1 MENVYELNNVYKTYK
16 NDGREFTA
24 LKGVSLEVKEGEIF
38 GIIGMSGAGK
48 STLVRTLNRLEE
60 VTSGTVSFYGKDL
73 ASLKPAELR
82 EVRHSISMIFQGFN
96 LLNQRT
102 VIQNV
107 EQSLKIIGVPR
118 VKRRKKAEQ
127 MLEIVGLLA
136 KRNEYPARLSGGQKQ
151 RVAIARALAADPKV
165 LLCDEATSALDPK
178 ITGEILDLL
187 NQRTVIQ
194 NVEQSLKI
202 IGTPREQRRKKA
214 EQMLEIVGLL
224 EKRNEYPA
232 RLSGGQKQRVAI
244 ARALAVDPK
253 VLLCDE
259 ATSALDPKIT
269 GEILD
274 LLKKINEERK
284 LTIIIITHEM
294 AVVEK
299 ICDRVAIIDD
309 GNLAEI
315 GDVKEVFSNPK
326 SKAAKKLV
334 FPSNPFE
341 ASHPDGK
348 VIRLVFDGTQSS
360 VPFIANLVE
369 KTGIKVNILSA
380 NTKSVGG
387 IGYGQMIVELPE
399 SEKERQTAIDFF
411 KDGGLSVAEVS

>member
-1 MENVYELNNVYKTYK
+1 MGNVYELNNVYKTYK
-16 NDGREFTA
+16 NDGKEFTA
-24 LKGVSLEVKEGEIF
+24 LKGVSLDVKEGEIF

-60 VTSGTVSFYGKDL
+60 VTEGTVSFYGKDL
-73 ASLKPAELR
+73 AALKPKELR

-107 EQSLKIIGVPR
+107 EQSLKIIGTPR
-118 VKRRKKAEQ
+118 EKRRKKAEQ
-127 MLEIVGLLA
+127 MLEIVGLLE
-136 KRNEYPARLSGGQKQ
+136 KENEYPARLSGGQKQ
-151 RVAIARALAADPKV
+151 RVAIARALAA
-165 LLCDEATSALDPK
+165 
-178 ITGEILDLL
+178 
-187 NQRTVIQ
+187 
-194 NVEQSLKI
+194 
-202 IGTPREQRRKKA
+202 
-214 EQMLEIVGLL
+214 
-224 EKRNEYPA
+224 
-232 RLSGGQKQRVAI
+232 
-244 ARALAVDPK
+244 DPK

-315 GDVKEVFSNPK
+315 GDVKDVFSNPK

-341 ASHPDGK
+341 VSEPDGK

-369 KTGIKVNILSA
+369 QTGIKVNILSA

-387 IGYGQMIVELPE
+387 IGYGQMIVELPNNV
-399 SEKERQTAIDFF
+399 KERQTAIEFF
-411 KDGGLSVAEVS
+411 RHGGLSVAEVS

>member
-1 MENVYELNNVYKTYK
+1 MGNVYELNNVYKTYR

-24 LKGVSLEVKEGEIF
+24 LKDVSLEVREGEIF

-73 ASLKPAELR
+73 AALKPKELR

-107 EQSLKIIGVPR
+107 EQSLKIIGMPR
-118 VKRRKKAEQ
+118 DQRRQKAEQ
-127 MLEIVGLLA
+127 MLEIVGL
-136 KRNEYPARLSGGQKQ
+136 KEKKNEYPARLSGGQKQ
-151 RVAIARALAADPKV
+151 RVAIARALAA
-165 LLCDEATSALDPK
+165 
-178 ITGEILDLL
+178 
-187 NQRTVIQ
+187 
-194 NVEQSLKI
+194 
-202 IGTPREQRRKKA
+202 
-214 EQMLEIVGLL
+214 
-224 EKRNEYPA
+224 
-232 RLSGGQKQRVAI
+232 
-244 ARALAVDPK
+244 DPK

-309 GNLAEI
+309 GILAEI
-315 GDVKEVFSNPK
+315 GDVREVFSNPQ

-341 ASHPDGK
+341 VSEPDGK

-380 NTKSVGG
+380 NTRSVGG
-387 IGYGQMIVELPE
+387 IGYGQMIVELPKV
-399 SEKERQTAIDFF
+399 EKERQTAIGFF
-411 KDGGLSVAEVS
+411 RDGGLTVTEVN

>member
-1 MENVYELNNVYKTYK
+1 MSNVFELKNVFKTYK
-16 NDGREFTA
+16 NDGKEFTA
-24 LKGVSLEVKEGEIF
+24 LKDVSLDVREGEIF

-60 VTSGTVSFYGKDL
+60 VTSGTVKFYDKDL
-73 ASLKPAELR
+73 SSLKAGELR

-96 LLNQRT
+96 LVNQRT
-102 VIQNV
+102 VLANV
-107 EQSLKIIGVPR
+107 EQPLRIAGVPR
-118 VKRRKKAEQ
+118 KERKEKARQ
-127 MLEIVGLLA
+127 MLEIVGLSEKA
-136 KRNEYPARLSGGQKQ
+136 DVFPARLSGGQKQ

-187 NQRTVIQ
+187 
-194 NVEQSLKI
+194 
-202 IGTPREQRRKKA
+202 
-214 EQMLEIVGLL
+214 
-224 EKRNEYPA
+224 
-232 RLSGGQKQRVAI
+232 
-244 ARALAVDPK
+244 
-253 VLLCDE
+253 
-259 ATSALDPKIT
+259 
-269 GEILD
+269 
-274 LLKKINEERK
+274 KKINQERK
-284 LTIIIITHEM
+284 LTIVIITHEM

-315 GDVKEVFSNPK
+315 GAVRDVFSNPR

-334 FPSNPFE
+334 FPANPFDP
-341 ASHPDGK
+341 SDPSGK

-369 KTGIKVNILSA
+369 QTGLKVNILSA

-387 IGYGQMIVELPE
+387 IGFGQMILELPE
-399 SEKERQTAIDFF
+399 SEDDQKTIIEFF
-411 KDGGLSVAEVS
+411 TKGGLSVSEVG

>member
-1 MENVYELNNVYKTYK
+1 MENVFELKNVYKTYK

-24 LKGVSLEVKEGEIF
+24 LKDVSLEVKEGEIF

-60 VTSGTVSFYGKDL
+60 VTDGTVSFYGKDL
-73 ASLKPAELR
+73 ASLKPKELR

-102 VIQNV
+102 VI
-107 EQSLKIIGVPR
+107 R
-118 VKRRKKAEQ
+118 
-127 MLEIVGLLA
+127 
-136 KRNEYPARLSGGQKQ
+136 
-151 RVAIARALAADPKV
+151 
-165 LLCDEATSALDPK
+165 
-178 ITGEILDLL
+178 
-187 NQRTVIQ
+187 

-202 IGTPREQRRKKA
+202 IGTSRDQRRKKA
-214 EQMLEIVGLL
+214 EQMLGIVGLL

-244 ARALAVDPK
+244 ARALAADPK

-309 GNLAEI
+309 GNLAEV
-315 GDVKEVFSNPK
+315 GDVKEVFSKPK

-341 ASHPDGK
+341 LSEPDGK
-348 VIRLVFDGTQSS
+348 VIRLVFDGTQSN

-387 IGYGQMIVELPE
+387 IGYGQMIVELPQ
-399 SEKERQTAIDFF
+399 SEKDRQTAIDFF
-411 KDGGLSVAEVS
+411 RDGGLSVTEVN

>member
-1 MENVYELNNVYKTYK
+1 MSNVFELKNVFKTYK
-16 NDGREFTA
+16 NDGKEFTA
-24 LKGVSLEVKEGEIF
+24 LKDVSLDVREGEIF

-60 VTSGTVSFYGKDL
+60 VTSGTVKFYDKDL
-73 ASLKPAELR
+73 SSLKAGELR

-96 LLNQRT
+96 LVNQRT
-102 VIQNV
+102 VLANV
-107 EQSLKIIGVPR
+107 EQPLRIAGVPR
-118 VKRRKKAEQ
+118 KERKEKARQ
-127 MLEIVGLLA
+127 MLEIVGLSEKA
-136 KRNEYPARLSGGQKQ
+136 DVFPARLSGGQKQ

-187 NQRTVIQ
+187 
-194 NVEQSLKI
+194 
-202 IGTPREQRRKKA
+202 
-214 EQMLEIVGLL
+214 
-224 EKRNEYPA
+224 
-232 RLSGGQKQRVAI
+232 
-244 ARALAVDPK
+244 
-253 VLLCDE
+253 
-259 ATSALDPKIT
+259 
-269 GEILD
+269 
-274 LLKKINEERK
+274 KKINQERK
-284 LTIIIITHEM
+284 LTIVIITHEM

-315 GDVKEVFSNPK
+315 GAVRDVFSNPR

-334 FPSNPFE
+334 FPANPFDP
-341 ASHPDGK
+341 SDPSGK

-369 KTGIKVNILSA
+369 QTGLKVNILSA

-387 IGYGQMIVELPE
+387 IGFGQMILELPE
-399 SEKERQTAIDFF
+399 SEDDQKTIIDFF
-411 KDGGLSVAEVS
+411 TKGGLSVSEVV